1 MKNITNRYFDLLE
14 MNKKSSEEERM
25 RQVKIGRLLSHLFWL
40 FVGLKQ
46 IDDPNIDLNMTYY
59 VRRRYEEFMKLY
71 NQLTA

>member
-1 MKNITNRYFDLLE
+1 MINLYFDMLE
-14 MNKKSSEEERM
+14 GEQKTSFEERW
-25 RQVKIGRLLSHLFWL
+25 RNVRIGRMLSHLFWL

-71 NQLTA
+71 NELIA

>member
-1 MKNITNRYFDLLE
+1 
-14 MNKKSSEEERM
+14 M
-25 RQVKIGRLLSHLFWL
+25 RAVKIGRLLSHLFWL

-71 NQLTA
+71 T